1 MSPPTKPKDQFMQ
14 ELRDLL
20 LSEGIFNLTIGEIA
34 SRLGCSRRRLYEIA
48 PTKEELFLKIAD
60 ETLAAVREAGW
71 REAAKCETPVEKI
84 EAYFSYGT
92 SIAKKMTV
100 QFLRDIE
107 SLPAGKK
114 MFDDHMRV
122 RIRGLEQ
129 FIIDGIAQKHF
140 VPCRPRYVAETVF
153 LIVKQL
159 RDPEFR
165 AACGVTM
172 EEGFRE
178 LYPLLL
184 YGLSGAAT
192 PSRGKRRRQSAGAK
206 G

>member
-1 MSPPTKPKDQFMQ
+1 MAPPTKPQEQFMQ
-14 ELRDLL
+14 ELRDLF
-20 LSEGIFNLTIGEIA
+20 LSEGIINLTIGEIA
-34 SRLGCSRRRLYEIA
+34 RRLGCSRRRLYEIA
-48 PTKEELFLKIAD
+48 PTKEELFLKIAG

-71 REAAKCETPVEKI
+71 SEAAKCDTPAEKI

-92 SIAKKMTV
+92 SISKKMTV
-100 QFLRDIE
+100 QFLRDID

-129 FIIDGIAQKHF
+129 FIVDGIDQEHF

-153 LIVKQL
+153 LVVKQL

-165 AACGVTM
+165 AACGVTL

-184 YGLSGAAT
+184 YGLCGSAMS
-192 PSRGKRRRQSAGAK
+192 SRGMRRGVR
-206 G
+206 